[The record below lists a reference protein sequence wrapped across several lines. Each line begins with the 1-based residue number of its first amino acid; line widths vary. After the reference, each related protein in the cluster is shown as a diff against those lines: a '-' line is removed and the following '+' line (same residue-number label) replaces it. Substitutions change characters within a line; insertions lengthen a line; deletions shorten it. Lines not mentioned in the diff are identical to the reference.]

1 MKSRTNLNKTEMS
14 KRRSQSTY
22 NLVDRA
28 QVVIQNWNHRSSHV
42 VSMKSV
48 SKANPRVWLSMG
60 WVESCHR
67 NLNSHFKASKP
78 SVLFIPAHQRVGIK
92 FSLNIR
98 ICLKFSDRSALK
110 IMKNDDNWTWDLS
123 CANFVKFPRLHIRI
137 SMAKS
142 SHHVLRTGK
151 QPLNFNQYHL
161 HTYELRRVC

>member
-1 MKSRTNLNKTEMS
+1 MS
-14 KRRSQSTY
+14 KRRSRSTY
-22 NLVDRA
+22 NLVYRA
-28 QVVIQNWNHRSSHV
+28 QVVISNWNHRSSHV

-98 ICLKFSDRSALK
+98 ICLKFSDRSAIK
-110 IMKNDDNWTWDLS
+110 IMKNYDNWTWGLS

-137 SMAKS
+137 SMAKVHITFLVLVN
-142 SHHVLRTGK
+142 SHWISTNIIYTHMSFDEYVRLW
-151 QPLNFNQYHL
+151 L
-161 HTYELRRVC
+161 